1 MHRPFALLTALLLTA
16 GACSGSS
23 DPAEIADTSVTTTT
37 APPTTT
43 TTPTTTAPPTTTRPA
58 PLPWPSDVGTSRFGV
73 LGQSFDVAGGW
84 IRPHPGIFLR
94 SEIEGAQHSRNWG
107 MADWHVQRW
116 QADRLAIIGTIW
128 PFVDWDQR
136 SCHGSDP
143 EVRPVLWEL
152 PTRLF
157 APCDDEAFVAWL
169 SDVVER
175 YDGDG
180 TDDMPNLA
188 YPIRHW
194 EVANEPAMQGGH
206 GHFFQGSSADYLT
219 MLRLASDTI
228 RAADPEA
235 VVLTGGQAGMQ
246 PDFVDFWRPVLE
258 SAGNTFDVGNIH
270 SIGSDQ
276 SFFSADYRGFLDETG
291 HSDKGFWVT
300 EALVPTAPE
309 PGEMAPTRDQLAQN
323 TMTGFV
329 TALADGAS
337 RIFNVGPHDPTGGP
351 GPESDAAY
359 LLLARTVSDFTS
371 ATWTSNTSVRF
382 EMPDGRVVHVLWNG
396 ANLPASIVGTVETA
410 TYDGIS
416 GSADATTF
424 TADVPT
430 LVTVNP

>member
-1 MHRPFALLTALLLTA
+1 MHRLIGILAALLLAA

-23 DPAEIADTSVTTTT
+23 DPAGVTAT
-37 APPTTT
+37 
-43 TTPTTTAPPTTTRPA
+43 PTTTRPA
-58 PLPWPSDVGTSRFGV
+58 PLLWPSDVGTSRFGV
-73 LGQSFDVAGGW
+73 LGQSFNVAGGW

-94 SEIEGAQHSRNWG
+94 SEIEGVQSSRNWG
-107 MADWHVQRW
+107 MADWHVMRW

-128 PFVDWDQR
+128 PFVDWDQQ

-157 APCDDEAFVAWL
+157 APCDDGAFVAWL

-180 TDDMPNLA
+180 IDDMPNLA

-206 GHFFQGSSADYLT
+206 GHFFQGSSSDYLA
-219 MLRLASDTI
+219 MLRLASGAI

-246 PDFVDFWRPVLE
+246 ADFVDFWRPVLG

-270 SIGSDQ
+270 SIGSDR
-276 SFFSADYRGFLDETG
+276 SFFSDDYRGFLNETG
-291 HSDKGFWVT
+291 HSDKDFWIT

-309 PGEMAPTRDQLAQN
+309 PGQIAPTPDELAQN
-323 TMTGFV
+323 TVTGFV

-337 RIFNVGPHDPTGGP
+337 RVFNVGPHDPTGGP

-371 ATWTSNTSVRF
+371 ATWTSDSSVRF

-396 ANLPASIVGTVETA
+396 ANLPASIAGAVETVS
-410 TYDGIS
+410 YDGTS
-416 GSADATTF
+416 DSTDAATF

>member
-1 MHRPFALLTALLLTA
+1 MYRPVVFLAALLLTV
-16 GACSGSS
+16 GGCSGSS
-23 DPAEIADTSVTTTT
+23 GPTEVADTSASTTAAPTTT
-37 APPTTT
+37 A
-43 TTPTTTAPPTTTRPA
+43 PTTTAPPTTTKPV
-58 PLPWPSDVGTSRFGV
+58 PLLWPSDVGTSRFGV
-73 LGQSFDVAGGW
+73 LGQSFDIAGGW

-94 SEIEGAQHSRNWG
+94 SEIEGARSSRNWG
-107 MADWHVQRW
+107 MADWHVKRW

-128 PFVDWDQR
+128 PFVDWDQQI
-136 SCHGSDP
+136 CHGTDP

-152 PTRLF
+152 PNRLF
-157 APCDDEAFVAWL
+157 APCDDGAFVAWL
-169 SDVVER
+169 ADVVER

-180 TDDMPNLA
+180 IDDMPGLA

-206 GHFFQGSSADYLT
+206 GHFFQGSSTDYLT

-228 RAADPEA
+228 RATDPEA

-246 PDFVDFWRPVLE
+246 VDFVDFWRPILE

-276 SFFSADYRGFLDETG
+276 SFFSDDYRGFLDETG

-300 EALVPTAPE
+300 EALVPTRAE
-309 PGEMAPTRDQLAQN
+309 PGQMAPTRDELAQN
-323 TMTGFV
+323 TLIGFV

-359 LLLARTVSDFTS
+359 LLLARTVSDFAST
-371 ATWTSNTSVRF
+371 TWTSNSSVRF
-382 EMPDGRVVHVLWNG
+382 DMPDGRVVHALWDG
-396 ANLPASIVGTVETA
+396 ANLPASIAGTVQTVS
-410 TYDGIS
+410 YDGTS
-416 GSADATTF
+416 GTTDAATF
-424 TADVPT
+424 TANVPT

>member
-1 MHRPFALLTALLLTA
+1 
-16 GACSGSS
+16 
-23 DPAEIADTSVTTTT
+23 
-37 APPTTT
+37 
-43 TTPTTTAPPTTTRPA
+43 
-58 PLPWPSDVGTSRFGV
+58 
-73 LGQSFDVAGGW
+73 
-84 IRPHPGIFLR
+84 
-94 SEIEGAQHSRNWG
+94 
-107 MADWHVQRW
+107 MADWHVMRW

-128 PFVDWDQR
+128 PFVDWDQQ

-157 APCDDEAFVAWL
+157 APCDDGAFVAWL

-180 TDDMPNLA
+180 IDDMPNLA

-206 GHFFQGSSADYLT
+206 GHFFQGSSSDYLA
-219 MLRLASDTI
+219 MLRLASGAI

-246 PDFVDFWRPVLE
+246 ADFVDFWRPVLG

-270 SIGSDQ
+270 SIGSDR
-276 SFFSADYRGFLDETG
+276 SFFSDDYRGFLNETG
-291 HSDKGFWVT
+291 HSDKDFWIT

-309 PGEMAPTRDQLAQN
+309 PGQIAPTPDELAQN
-323 TMTGFV
+323 TVTGFV

-337 RIFNVGPHDPTGGP
+337 RVFNVGPHDPTGGP

-371 ATWTSNTSVRF
+371 ATWTSDSSVRF

-396 ANLPASIVGTVETA
+396 ANLPASIAGAVETVS
-410 TYDGIS
+410 YDGTS
-416 GSADATTF
+416 DSTDAATF

>member
-1 MHRPFALLTALLLTA
+1 
-16 GACSGSS
+16 
-23 DPAEIADTSVTTTT
+23 
-37 APPTTT
+37 
-43 TTPTTTAPPTTTRPA
+43 
-58 PLPWPSDVGTSRFGV
+58 
-73 LGQSFDVAGGW
+73 
-84 IRPHPGIFLR
+84 
-94 SEIEGAQHSRNWG
+94 
-107 MADWHVQRW
+107 MADLHVKRW

-128 PFVDWDQR
+128 PFVDWDQQ

-175 YDGDG
+175 YNGDG
-180 TDDMPNLA
+180 IDDMPDLA

-219 MLRLASDTI
+219 MLRLASDAI

-246 PDFVDFWRPVLE
+246 TDFVDFWRPVLE

-371 ATWTSNTSVRF
+371 ATWTSNSSVRF
-382 EMPDGRVVHVLWNG
+382 DMPDGRVVHVLWNG
-396 ANLPASIVGTVETA
+396 ANLPASIAGAIETVS
-410 TYDGIS
+410 YDGTS
-416 GSADATTF
+416 DSTDAATF

-430 LVTVNP
+430 LVTINP